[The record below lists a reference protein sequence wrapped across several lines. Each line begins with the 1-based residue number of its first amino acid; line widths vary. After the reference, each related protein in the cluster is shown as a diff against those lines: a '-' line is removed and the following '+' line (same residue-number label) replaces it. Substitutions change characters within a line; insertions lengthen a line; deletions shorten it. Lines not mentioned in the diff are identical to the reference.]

1 MHPHDV
7 HYLNCFRGRWRD
19 TVRLY
24 HSAIFLSSSILEYR
38 KKNRFSFDASQVG
51 MKVVSGFS
59 FVDWCPAVGTCRL
72 LCLWSIMRGN
82 GRRKRG
88 QQWEHR
94 EDARGFM
101 CNSCLQNW
109 PLCSMSFVSNF
120 LKNIPFLQCVF
131 RDYAGGAMLENN
143 LVHMEQVA
151 SYLQVL

>member
-1 MHPHDV
+1 
-7 HYLNCFRGRWRD
+7 
-19 TVRLY
+19 
-24 HSAIFLSSSILEYR
+24 
-38 KKNRFSFDASQVG
+38 
-51 MKVVSGFS
+51 MKVVSGLS

-82 GRRKRG
+82 GWRKRG

-120 LKNIPFLQCVF
+120 LKNIPFLQRVF
-131 RDYAGGAMLENN
+131 MIMPVERCWEITWSTWNKWRHICKCCRSFMKISPGRGGFHRN
-143 LVHMEQVA
+143 LFTSVHLVKA
-151 SYLQVL
+151 PFFIVLYSHNSFFIPSVQL

>member
-1 MHPHDV
+1 
-7 HYLNCFRGRWRD
+7 
-19 TVRLY
+19 
-24 HSAIFLSSSILEYR
+24 
-38 KKNRFSFDASQVG
+38 

-59 FVDWCPAVGTCRL
+59 FADWCPAVGTCRL

-82 GRRKRG
+82 GWRKRG

-101 CNSCLQNW
+101 CNGCLQNW

-131 RDYAGGAMLENN
+131 MIMLLERCWKKITWCTRNKWRHICKCCRSFMKISPPGEA
-143 LVHMEQVA
+143 VFTWIA
-151 SYLQVL
+151 SHQSPLWKQTFFFNCKCLFYSIT